1 MSNPNLGGLAGHTPS
16 QLQMTAQSQNSL
28 VAGGIDPRTGGPSLT
43 TMQLQQQL
51 SVLSPHQ
58 RQLFLMHQQQQRQQQ
73 QQQQQQSQP
82 QQQQQQQQQ
91 SQHQQ
96 QQLPAR
102 NSGTN
107 SNIGPSGLI
116 TQQFGGGGTIP
127 GNLPTTAAL
136 LHQRQ
141 QQARLQQQAQQQP
154 QLGEA
159 TAFTASGPVSS
170 NTGIPGIARSTR
182 SPSDSTHSP
191 LTPRGSQQQL
201 QQLQHQHQ
209 QQSQSQQQGMDYQRA
224 LMMDAARG
232 QIGSPVPGPGFAN
245 AQPLAGTFGAGM
257 GASVSTGALA
267 NTNGS
272 YSVSPPGSAH
282 SRTSFPGTAAA
293 PSPSATTSGSW
304 QTGNT
309 TMNANGGW
317 QGTPGAAAGMGGGI
331 GGNMGLDPGTFA
343 YGDTQAFGTD
353 GLVMDPMADP
363 PGIEFNDIFNIP
375 G

>member
-1 MSNPNLGGLAGHTPS
+1 MNNPSLGGLSSHTPS
-16 QLQMTAQSQNSL
+16 QLQMAAQSQSSL
-28 VAGGIDPRTGGPSLT
+28 VAGGVDPRTGGPSLT
-43 TMQLQQQL
+43 TMQQL

-58 RQLFLMHQQQQRQQQ
+58 RQLFLMQQQHRQQQHQQ

-82 QQQQQQQQQ
+82 QPQQQQQQP
-91 SQHQQ
+91 QQ

-102 NSGTN
+102 NSGIN
-107 SNIGPSGLI
+107 NNLGPSGLV
-116 TQQFGGGGTIP
+116 TQQFGG

-141 QQARLQQQAQQQP
+141 QQARLQQSQQQS

-159 TAFTASGPVSS
+159 AAFTATGPVSS

-191 LTPRGSQQQL
+191 LTPRGPQQQL
-201 QQLQHQHQ
+201 QQLQQQ
-209 QQSQSQQQGMDYQRA
+209 QQSQSQQQPSGMDYQRA

-232 QIGSPVPGPGFAN
+232 QVGSPAPGPGFAN
-245 AQPLAGTFGAGM
+245 AQPLANTFGAGM
-257 GASVSTGALA
+257 GAVNTGALA

-293 PSPSATTSGSW
+293 PSPSATTSGNW
-304 QTGNT
+304 QTGGP

-317 QGTPGAAAGMGGGI
+317 QGAPGAAAGMGGGI
-331 GGNMGLDPGTFA
+331 GGTMGLDPNTFA